1 MDIFIITMFIAT
13 IIVLVVY
20 ELAVLIDD
28 NRRLQN
34 QNTIEK

>member
-28 NRRLQN
+28 NRKLQN
-34 QNTIEK
+34 QNTIE